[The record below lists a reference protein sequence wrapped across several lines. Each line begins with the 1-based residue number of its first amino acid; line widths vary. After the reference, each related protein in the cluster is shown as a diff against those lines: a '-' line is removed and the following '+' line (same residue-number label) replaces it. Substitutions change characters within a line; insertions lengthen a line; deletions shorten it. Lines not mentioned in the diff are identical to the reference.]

1 MHLLSTYLQSLLAA
15 IYAIGTTALLG
26 HEAAASPTTP
36 TETGAQN
43 KVGSIEITL
52 PLAIA
57 GVSPTSGHALM
68 MPIGLWLS
76 QHTEEEIGELLPLGL
91 LPLAA
96 RQRLHKVIA
105 ERSQTVQGL
114 VAQDG
119 IAVDQ
124 VWLDFAQSVLAVAWD
139 AYQLF
144 PKKDKAQAIE
154 AMHTAADGVPN
165 FEQLTE
171 CLVGRLRI
179 GYGLAKCKPML
190 PEIQVIVETQ
200 KLAAIPAHALTYIK
214 LLITGDQI
222 AVQGLDIALKP
233 S

>member
-1 MHLLSTYLQSLLAA
+1 MYPLSTYLQSLLAA

-26 HEAAASPTTP
+26 HEATGPAATA
-36 TETGAQN
+36 TETRAQC

-52 PLAIA
+52 PIAITGA
-57 GVSPTSGHALM
+57 SPTAVQAQM
-68 MPIGLWLS
+68 ATIGSWLAA
-76 QHTEEEIGELLPLGL
+76 HTEAEIGELLPLGL
-91 LPLAA
+91 LPLPA
-96 RQRLHKVIA
+96 RQQLHKVII
-105 ERSQTVQGL
+105 ERSQTLQGL

-171 CLVGRLRI
+171 RLVARLRV
-179 GYGLAKCKPML
+179 GYGMAAHKPLL

-222 AVQGLDIALKP
+222 AGQGLDLPLKP